1 MTSAKAEGAPA
12 DPAADEAQASRVLSP
27 VVSAIVNTAAA
38 AAAERAAPGDVTHGL
53 VSALRHLRA
62 AIDDQAGF
70 AMAASM
76 DNAIQARIMV
86 ENLRTLRVAGSP
98 PRPVRLP
105 PVGPGVVAASA
116 IFESAAESCL
126 AINALAP
133 DNEPLEHAIVAFTAQ
148 LFETL
153 GGMPEWGELKAELHR
168 PHGRGAEIAAAV
180 LPATGATVH

>member
-1 MTSAKAEGAPA
+1 MTSAQPESATGEAAGEEGPGGR
-12 DPAADEAQASRVLSP
+12 PLSP
-27 VVSAIVNTAAA
+27 VVAAIINSAAA
-38 AAAERAAPGDVTHGL
+38 AAAQRADTADITHGL

-86 ENLRTLRVAGSP
+86 ENLRGLRLSGSP
-98 PRPVRLP
+98 PPPVRLP
-105 PVGPGVVAASA
+105 PVGAGAVVASA

-126 AINALAP
+126 AVNALAP

-148 LFETL
+148 LFQRL
-153 GGMPEWGELKAELHR
+153 GGMPEWGELKAALHR
-168 PHGRGAEIAAAV
+168 PHGRASDIVAAV
-180 LPATGATVH
+180 LPATGATLH

>member
-1 MTSAKAEGAPA
+1 MTSAEAEGAPA
-12 DPAADEAQASRVLSP
+12 DTAAEEAKGMRALSP
-27 VVSAIVNTAAA
+27 VVAAIVDSAAA
-38 AAAERAAPGDVTHGL
+38 AAAERAPPADVTHGV

-76 DNAIQARIMV
+76 DNAIQARILV
-86 ENLRTLRVAGSP
+86 ENLRTLRLSGSP
-98 PRPVRLP
+98 PPPVRLP
-105 PVGPGVVAASA
+105 PVGASAVVASA

-126 AINALAP
+126 AVNALAP

-148 LFETL
+148 LFQQL

-168 PHGRGAEIAAAV
+168 PHGRAADIAAAV
-180 LPATGATVH
+180 LPATGATLH

>member
-1 MTSAKAEGAPA
+1 MTSAEPEAAPA
-12 DPAADEAQASRVLSP
+12 DTAADEVAGAQAMSP
-27 VVSAIVNTAAA
+27 VVAAIVDSAAA
-38 AAAERAAPGDVTHGL
+38 AAAERAAPADVTHGL
-53 VSALRHLRA
+53 VGALRHLRA

-86 ENLRTLRVAGSP
+86 ENLRVLRLSGSP
-98 PRPVRLP
+98 PHPVRLP
-105 PVGPGVVAASA
+105 PVGASAVVATA

-133 DNEPLEHAIVAFTAQ
+133 DNGPLEHAIVAFTAQ
-148 LFETL
+148 LFEQL

-168 PHGRGAEIAAAV
+168 PHGRAADIAAAV
-180 LPATGATVH
+180 LPATGATLH